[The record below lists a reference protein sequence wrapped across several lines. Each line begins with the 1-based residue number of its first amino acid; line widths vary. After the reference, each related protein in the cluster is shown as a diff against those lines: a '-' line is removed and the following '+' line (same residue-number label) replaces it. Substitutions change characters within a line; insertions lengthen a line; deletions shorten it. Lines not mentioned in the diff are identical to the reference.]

1 MYNILVKKIILFTL
15 ISLSSFALPKKV
27 VLGTFLIPGYVQSST
42 KGEFVEIVKKIEK
55 ELGIEIEIR
64 VLPAKRAVLSFNNG
78 EIDGYFP
85 SLDYYNEDLEINKT
99 SAFYYKKDFLFHR
112 IGDSPDIDN
121 KKICLTSGYAYSKKI
136 LENKTLK
143 FIYAKEQSKC
153 LMMLSR
159 KRVDGFISEG
169 PSGLTALKRL
179 SLRNIKMS
187 SKLISSMDVYFA
199 IKNGNEGQ
207 AIAKEFSKA
216 INKLKEA
223 RELERIFS
231 NANKDLKRKLSKTTM
246 N

>member
-1 MYNILVKKIILFTL
+1 MHLVKKIIIYTL
-15 ISLSSFALPKKV
+15 LTLSSFALPKKV

-64 VLPAKRAVLSFNNG
+64 VFPAKRAVLSFNSG

-85 SLDYYNEDLEINKT
+85 SLDYYNEKLDINKT
-99 SAFYYKKDFLFHR
+99 RAFYYKKDFLFHR
-112 IGDSPDIDN
+112 IGDSPNIDN

-143 FIYAKEQSKC
+143 FIFGKEQSNC

-169 PSGLTALKRL
+169 SSGLTALKKL
-179 SLRNIKMS
+179 ALRNIKMS
-187 SKLISSMDVYFA
+187 TKLISSMDVYFA
-199 IKNGNEGQ
+199 IKKGKEGQ
-207 AIAKEFSKA
+207 IIAKGFSKA
-216 INKLKEA
+216 INKLKRA
-223 RELERIFS
+223 GELERIFS
-231 NANKDLKRKLSKTTM
+231 TANKDLKRTISKTTM